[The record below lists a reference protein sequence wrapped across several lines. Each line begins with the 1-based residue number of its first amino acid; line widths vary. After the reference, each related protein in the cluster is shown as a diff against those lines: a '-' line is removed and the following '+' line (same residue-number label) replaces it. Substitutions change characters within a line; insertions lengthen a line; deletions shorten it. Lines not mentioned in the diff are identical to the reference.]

1 MSKRIFI
8 KGDKKVLKAWA
19 FYDWANSVYPLVIST
34 AIFPIFYGE
43 LFVDSDYVNFL
54 GINYKSTAL
63 IQHITSL
70 VFLFLAILI
79 PILSGV
85 ADFLGNKK
93 NFMKFFCYL
102 GSLSC
107 IGLYFFDLENIYL
120 GLSFYF
126 LALFSFWASLVFYN
140 SYLPDIAFPKQQDRI
155 SALGYSYGYVGSVLL
170 LVFNLVMIMLPE
182 FFGLSNENNEGKM
195 QAMRISFLLVGLWWA
210 SFSQYA
216 FYYLPQNLNNVDK
229 KDAFKK
235 SVIFSGFLELKEV
248 WQILKKDISVKKFLV
263 AFFTFSC
270 ALQTIILIAT
280 YFGDEEILWK
290 NGDEKTIGL
299 IVSMLIIQLIAILGA
314 MLTATVSNK
323 IGNIKT
329 LIFLNLIWFLLCL
342 GAYFV
347 QYPVEFYIIAGFVG
361 MVMGG
366 TQALSRSTYSKL
378 IPKTENTCSYFS
390 FYQMSMILSV
400 VLGTFMSGIVDQ
412 LTGSLRNSIIIFAV
426 IFILGA
432 ILLRDI
438 KMKSI

>member
-1 MSKRIFI
+1 MTKRIFK
-8 KGDKKVLKAWA
+8 KGDQKVLNAWA

-34 AIFPIFYGE
+34 AIFPIFYGS
-43 LFVDSDYVNFL
+43 LFIESDYIEFL
-54 GINYKSTAL
+54 GINYKNTAL

-70 VFLFLAILI
+70 VFLFLAFFI
-79 PILSGV
+79 PILSGI

-93 NFMKFFCYL
+93 FFMKLFCYL
-102 GSLSC
+102 GSISC
-107 IGLYFFDLENIYL
+107 MGLYFFDLENLYL

-140 SYLPDIAFPKQQDRI
+140 SYLPDIALPKQQDRV
-155 SALGYSYGYVGSVLL
+155 SALGYSYGYIGSVILL
-170 LVFNLVMIMLPE
+170 LFNLTMVMFPE
-182 FFGLSNENNEGKM
+182 TFGLSNENNEGAI

-210 SFSQYA
+210 GFSQYT
-216 FYYLPQNLNNVDK
+216 FYYLPENLNNVNK
-229 KDAFKK
+229 KDALKK

-248 WQILKKDISVKKFLV
+248 WQILKIDISVKKFLV

-280 YFGDEEILWK
+280 YFGESEIFWGETDK
-290 NGDEKTIGL
+290 NLGL
-299 IVSMLIIQLIAILGA
+299 ILSMLIIQLIAIFGA
-314 MLTATVSNK
+314 MLTAIVSDK
-323 IGNIKT
+323 IGNIRT
-329 LIFLNLIWFLLCL
+329 LIILNLIWFILCL
-342 GAYFV
+342 VAYFV
-347 QYPVEFYIIAGFVG
+347 QYPIEFYLIAGFVG
-361 MVMGG
+361 LVMGG

-390 FYQMSMILSV
+390 FYQMSMIISV
-400 VLGTFMSGIVDQ
+400 VLGTFMSGVVDQ
-412 LTGSLRNSIIIFAV
+412 LTGSLRNSIIVFAV

>member
-8 KGDKKVLKAWA
+8 KGDKKVLRAWA

-43 LFVDSDYVNFL
+43 LFVDSDYINFL

-63 IQHITSL
+63 IKHITSL

-170 LVFNLVMIMLPE
+170 LVFNLTMIMLPE

-195 QAMRISFLLVGLWWA
+195 QAMRISFLLVGLWL
-210 SFSQYA
+210 S
-216 FYYLPQNLNNVDK
+216 
-229 KDAFKK
+229 
-235 SVIFSGFLELKEV
+235 
-248 WQILKKDISVKKFLV
+248 
-263 AFFTFSC
+263 
-270 ALQTIILIAT
+270 LIH
-280 YFGDEEILWK
+280 I
-290 NGDEKTIGL
+290 
-299 IVSMLIIQLIAILGA
+299 
-314 MLTATVSNK
+314 
-323 IGNIKT
+323 
-329 LIFLNLIWFLLCL
+329 
-342 GAYFV
+342 
-347 QYPVEFYIIAGFVG
+347 
-361 MVMGG
+361 
-366 TQALSRSTYSKL
+366 
-378 IPKTENTCSYFS
+378 
-390 FYQMSMILSV
+390 
-400 VLGTFMSGIVDQ
+400 
-412 LTGSLRNSIIIFAV
+412 
-426 IFILGA
+426 
-432 ILLRDI
+432 
-438 KMKSI
+438 

>member
-43 LFVDSDYVNFL
+43 LFVDSDYINFL

-107 IGLYFFDLENIYL
+107 IGLYFFDLQNIYL
-120 GLSFYF
+120 GLLFYF

-170 LVFNLVMIMLPE
+170 LVFNLAMIMLPE
-182 FFGLSNENNEGKM
+182 FFGLSNENDEGKI

-210 SFSQYA
+210 SFSQYT

-248 WQILKKDISVKKFLV
+248 WQILKKDISVKKFLI

-280 YFGDEEILWK
+280 YFGEEEILWK
-290 NGDEKTIGL
+290 SGDEKTLGL

-347 QYPVEFYIIAGFVG
+347 QYPIEFYIIAGFVG

-400 VLGTFMSGIVDQ
+400 VLGTFMSGIIDQ

>member
-1 MSKRIFI
+1 MTKRIFV
-8 KGDKKVLKAWA
+8 KGDKKVLRAWA
-19 FYDWANSVYPLVIST
+19 FYDWANSVYPLVIGT
-34 AIFPIFYGE
+34 AVFPIFYGE
-43 LFVDSDYVNFL
+43 LFVESDYIDFL
-54 GINYKSTAL
+54 GINYKNTAL

-70 VFLFLAILI
+70 VFLLLAFLI
-79 PILSGV
+79 PILSGI

-102 GSLSC
+102 GSASC
-107 IGLYFFDLENIYL
+107 VGLYFFDLENIYL

-155 SALGYSYGYVGSVLL
+155 SALGYSYGYIGSVLL
-170 LVFNLVMIMLPE
+170 LIFNLVMIMVPE
-182 FFGLSNENNEGKM
+182 FFGLSNSNGEGSI
-195 QAMRISFLLVGLWWA
+195 QAMRISFLLVGFWWA
-210 SFSQYA
+210 GFSQYT
-216 FYYLPQNLNNVDK
+216 FYHLPQNLNDVNK

-248 WQILKKDISVKKFLV
+248 WKILIKDISVKKFLI

-280 YFGDEEILWK
+280 YFGEQEILWGE
-290 NGDEKTIGL
+290 NEKFLGL
-299 IVSMLIIQLIAILGA
+299 ILSMLIIQLIAIFGA
-314 MLTATVSNK
+314 WLTARVSEK

-329 LIFLNLIWFLLCL
+329 LISLNIIWFILCL
-342 GAYFV
+342 VAYFV
-347 QYPVEFYIIAGFVG
+347 QYPIEFYIIAGFVG
-361 MVMGG
+361 LVMGG

-378 IPKTENTCSYFS
+378 IPDTNNTCSYFS
-390 FYQMSMILSV
+390 FYQMSMIVSV

-426 IFILGA
+426 IFIFGA
-432 ILLRDI
+432 LLLRNV
-438 KMKSI
+438 KMKNI

>member
-1 MSKRIFI
+1 MTKRIFV
-8 KGDKKVLKAWA
+8 KGDKKVLRAWA
-19 FYDWANSVYPLVIST
+19 FYDWANSVYPLVIGT
-34 AIFPIFYGE
+34 AVFPIFYGE
-43 LFVDSDYVNFL
+43 LFVESDYIDFL
-54 GINYKSTAL
+54 GINYKNTAL

-70 VFLFLAILI
+70 VFLLLAFLI
-79 PILSGV
+79 PILSGI

-102 GSLSC
+102 GSASC
-107 IGLYFFDLENIYL
+107 VGLYFFDLENIYL

-140 SYLPDIAFPKQQDRI
+140 SYLPDIALPKQQDRI
-155 SALGYSYGYVGSVLL
+155 SALGYSYGYIGSVLL
-170 LVFNLVMIMLPE
+170 LIFNLVMIMVPE
-182 FFGLSNENNEGKM
+182 FFGLSNSNGEGSI
-195 QAMRISFLLVGLWWA
+195 QAMRISFLLVGFWWA
-210 SFSQYA
+210 GFSQYT
-216 FYYLPQNLNNVDK
+216 FYHLPQNLNDVNK

-248 WQILKKDISVKKFLV
+248 WKILIKDISVKKFLI

-280 YFGDEEILWK
+280 YFGEQEILWGE
-290 NGDEKTIGL
+290 NEKFLGL
-299 IVSMLIIQLIAILGA
+299 ILSMLIIQLIAIFGA
-314 MLTATVSNK
+314 WLTARVSEK

-329 LIFLNLIWFLLCL
+329 LISLNIIWFILCL
-342 GAYFV
+342 VAYFV
-347 QYPVEFYIIAGFVG
+347 QYPIEFYIIAGFVG

-378 IPKTENTCSYFS
+378 IPDTNNTCSYFS
-390 FYQMSMILSV
+390 FYQMSMIVSV

-426 IFILGA
+426 IFIFGA
-432 ILLRDI
+432 LLLRNV
-438 KMKSI
+438 KMKNI

>member
-8 KGDKKVLKAWA
+8 KGDKKVLRAWA

-43 LFVDSDYVNFL
+43 LFIESDYINFL

-170 LVFNLVMIMLPE
+170 LVFNLAMIMLPE
-182 FFGLSNENNEGKM
+182 FFGLPNENNEGKM

-210 SFSQYA
+210 SFSQYT

-248 WQILKKDISVKKFLV
+248 WQILKKDISVKKFLI

-280 YFGDEEILWK
+280 YFGEEEILWK

-314 MLTATVSNK
+314 MLTATISNK

-347 QYPVEFYIIAGFVG
+347 QYPIEFYIIAGFVG

-366 TQALSRSTYSKL
+366 TQSLSRSTYSKL

>member
-1 MSKRIFI
+1 MTKRIFV
-8 KGDKKVLKAWA
+8 KGDKKVLRAWA
-19 FYDWANSVYPLVIST
+19 FYDWANSVYPLVIGT
-34 AIFPIFYGE
+34 AVFPIFYGE
-43 LFVDSDYVNFL
+43 LFVESDYIDFL
-54 GINYKSTAL
+54 GINYKNTAL

-70 VFLFLAILI
+70 VFLLLAFLI
-79 PILSGV
+79 PILSGI

-102 GSLSC
+102 GSASC
-107 IGLYFFDLENIYL
+107 VGLYFFDLENIYL

-170 LVFNLVMIMLPE
+170 LIFNLAMIMVPE
-182 FFGLSNENNEGKM
+182 FFGLSNSNGEGSI
-195 QAMRISFLLVGLWWA
+195 QAMRISFLLVGFWWA
-210 SFSQYA
+210 GFSQYT
-216 FYYLPQNLNNVDK
+216 FYHLPQNLNDVNK

-248 WQILKKDISVKKFLV
+248 WKILIKDISVKKFLI

-280 YFGDEEILWK
+280 YFGEQEILWGE
-290 NGDEKTIGL
+290 NEKFLGL
-299 IVSMLIIQLIAILGA
+299 ILSMLIIQLIAIFGA
-314 MLTATVSNK
+314 WLTARVSEK

-329 LIFLNLIWFLLCL
+329 LISLNIIWFILCL
-342 GAYFV
+342 VAYFV
-347 QYPVEFYIIAGFVG
+347 KYPIEFYIIAGFVG

-378 IPKTENTCSYFS
+378 IPDTNNTCSYFS
-390 FYQMSMILSV
+390 FYQMSMIVSV

-426 IFILGA
+426 IFIFGA
-432 ILLRDI
+432 LLLRNV
-438 KMKSI
+438 KMKNI

>member
-1 MSKRIFI
+1 MTKRIFV
-8 KGDKKVLKAWA
+8 KGDKKVLRAWA
-19 FYDWANSVYPLVIST
+19 FYDWANSVYPLVIGT
-34 AIFPIFYGE
+34 AVFPIFYGE
-43 LFVDSDYVNFL
+43 LFVESDYIDFL
-54 GINYKSTAL
+54 GINYKNTAL

-70 VFLFLAILI
+70 VFLLLAFLI
-79 PILSGV
+79 PILSGI

-102 GSLSC
+102 GSASC
-107 IGLYFFDLENIYL
+107 VGLYFFDLENIYL

-170 LVFNLVMIMLPE
+170 LIFNLAMIMVPE
-182 FFGLSNENNEGKM
+182 FFGLSNSNGEGSI
-195 QAMRISFLLVGLWWA
+195 QAMRISFLLVGFWWA
-210 SFSQYA
+210 GFSQYT
-216 FYYLPQNLNNVDK
+216 FYHLPQNLNDVNK

-248 WQILKKDISVKKFLV
+248 WKILIKDISVKKFLI

-280 YFGDEEILWK
+280 YFGEQEILWGE
-290 NGDEKTIGL
+290 NEKFLGL
-299 IVSMLIIQLIAILGA
+299 ILSMLIIQLIAIFGA
-314 MLTATVSNK
+314 WLTARVSEK

-329 LIFLNLIWFLLCL
+329 LISLNIIWFILCL
-342 GAYFV
+342 VAYFV
-347 QYPVEFYIIAGFVG
+347 QYPIEFYIIAGFVG

-378 IPKTENTCSYFS
+378 IPDTNNTCSYFS
-390 FYQMSMILSV
+390 FYQMSMIVSV

-412 LTGSLRNSIIIFAV
+412 LTGSLRNSIIIFAL
-426 IFILGA
+426 IFIFGA
-432 ILLRDI
+432 LLLRNV
-438 KMKSI
+438 KMKNI

>member
-1 MSKRIFI
+1 MTKRIFK
-8 KGDKKVLKAWA
+8 KGDQKVLKAWA

-34 AIFPIFYGE
+34 AIFPIFYGS
-43 LFVDSDYVNFL
+43 LFIESDYIEFL
-54 GINYKSTAL
+54 GINYKNTAL

-70 VFLFLAILI
+70 VFLFLAFFI

-93 NFMKFFCYL
+93 FFMKLFCYL
-102 GSLSC
+102 GSISC
-107 IGLYFFDLENIYL
+107 MGLYFFNLENIYL
-120 GLSFYF
+120 GLGFYF

-140 SYLPDIAFPKQQDRI
+140 SYLPDIALPKQQDRI
-155 SALGYSYGYVGSVLL
+155 SALGYSYGYIGSVILL
-170 LVFNLVMIMLPE
+170 LFNLTMVMFPE
-182 FFGLSNENNEGKM
+182 TFGLSNENNEGAI

-210 SFSQYA
+210 GFSQYT
-216 FYYLPQNLNNVDK
+216 FYYLPENLNNVNK
-229 KDAFKK
+229 KDALKK

-248 WQILKKDISVKKFLV
+248 WKILKMDISVKKFLV

-280 YFGDEEILWK
+280 YFGDSEILWGETDK
-290 NGDEKTIGL
+290 NIGL
-299 IVSMLIIQLIAILGA
+299 ILSMLIIQLIAIFGA
-314 MLTATVSNK
+314 MLTAKVSDK
-323 IGNIKT
+323 IGNIRT
-329 LIFLNLIWFLLCL
+329 LIILNLIWFVLCL
-342 GAYFV
+342 VAYFV
-347 QYPVEFYIIAGFVG
+347 QYPIEFYLIAGFVG

-378 IPKTENTCSYFS
+378 IPKTDNTCSYFS
-390 FYQMSMILSV
+390 FYQMSMIISV
-400 VLGTFMSGIVDQ
+400 VLGTFMSGVVDQ
-412 LTGSLRNSIIIFAV
+412 LTGSLRNSIIVFAV

>member
-1 MSKRIFI
+1 MTKRIFK
-8 KGDKKVLKAWA
+8 KGDQKVLKAWA

-34 AIFPIFYGE
+34 AIFPIFYGS
-43 LFVDSDYVNFL
+43 LFIESDYIEFL
-54 GINYKSTAL
+54 GINYKNTAL

-70 VFLFLAILI
+70 VFLFLAFFI

-93 NFMKFFCYL
+93 FFMKLFCYL
-102 GSLSC
+102 GSISC
-107 IGLYFFDLENIYL
+107 MGLYFFDLENIYL

-140 SYLPDIAFPKQQDRI
+140 SYLPDIALPKQQDRI
-155 SALGYSYGYVGSVLL
+155 SALGYSYGYIGSVILL
-170 LVFNLVMIMLPE
+170 LFNLTMVMFPE
-182 FFGLSNENNEGKM
+182 IFGLSNENNEGSM

-210 SFSQYA
+210 GFSQYT
-216 FYYLPQNLNNVDK
+216 FYYLPENLNNVNK
-229 KDAFKK
+229 KDALKK

-248 WQILKKDISVKKFLV
+248 WKILKKDISVKKFLI

-280 YFGDEEILWK
+280 YFGESEILWEETDK
-290 NGDEKTIGL
+290 NLGL
-299 IVSMLIIQLIAILGA
+299 ILSMLIIQLIAIFGA
-314 MLTATVSNK
+314 MLTARVSDK
-323 IGNIKT
+323 IGNIRT
-329 LIFLNLIWFLLCL
+329 LIILNLIWFLLCL
-342 GAYFV
+342 VAYFV
-347 QYPVEFYIIAGFVG
+347 QYPIEFYIIAGFVG

-366 TQALSRSTYSKL
+366 TQAISRSTYSKL
-378 IPKTENTCSYFS
+378 IPKTDNTCSYFS
-390 FYQMSMILSV
+390 FYQMSMIISV
-400 VLGTFMSGIVDQ
+400 VLGTFMSGVVDQ
-412 LTGSLRNSIIIFAV
+412 LTGSLRNSIIVFAV

>member
-1 MSKRIFI
+1 MTKRIFK
-8 KGDKKVLKAWA
+8 KGDKKVLQAWA

-34 AIFPIFYGE
+34 AIFPIFYGS
-43 LFVDSDYVNFL
+43 LFIESDYIDFL
-54 GINYKSTAL
+54 GINYKNTAL

-70 VFLFLAILI
+70 VFLFLAFFI
-79 PILSGV
+79 PILSGI

-93 NFMKFFCYL
+93 FFMKLFCYL
-102 GSLSC
+102 GSIC
-107 IGLYFFDLENIYL
+107 CMGLYFFDLENIYL

-155 SALGYSYGYVGSVLL
+155 SALGYSYGYIGSVILL
-170 LVFNLVMIMLPE
+170 LFNLTMVMFPE
-182 FFGLSNENNEGKM
+182 IFGLSNENNEGAI

-210 SFSQYA
+210 GFSQYT
-216 FYYLPQNLNNVDK
+216 FYYLPENLNNVNK
-229 KDAFKK
+229 KDALKK

-248 WQILKKDISVKKFLV
+248 WQILKIDISVKKFLV

-280 YFGDEEILWK
+280 YFGESEILWGETDK
-290 NGDEKTIGL
+290 NLGL
-299 IVSMLIIQLIAILGA
+299 ILSMLIIQLIAIFGA
-314 MLTATVSNK
+314 MLTARVSDK
-323 IGNIKT
+323 IGNIRT
-329 LIFLNLIWFLLCL
+329 LIILNIIWFLLCL
-342 GAYFV
+342 IAYFV
-347 QYPVEFYIIAGFVG
+347 QYPIEFYLIAGFVG

-378 IPKTENTCSYFS
+378 IPKTDNTCSYFS
-390 FYQMSMILSV
+390 FYQMSMIVSV
-400 VLGTFMSGIVDQ
+400 VLGTFMSGVVDQ
-412 LTGSLRNSIIIFAV
+412 LTGSLRNSIIVFAI